1 MTTTETNNQR
11 PKSCYLCL
19 FVLLLMLKEVNEN
32 VAKRYRCFEWRKN
45 NFVVPVK
52 MSSSSCNE
60 FFKRGGSWLKFSIF
74 STLFPYKMRSSLI
87 LLALALAACL
97 VSTHAASYR
106 RGDKISEHFKQL
118 DLPPEE
124 IDPNVA
130 PLDSMNEVIFD
141 NDVLDQAEAEAATE
155 DNVIEGAGESA
166 ATTAVAAAAPAA
178 AATNAP
184 AVTSAAAESVAEPT
198 TPAKPDEESLIAKY
212 CKCSGNH
219 CDCCRA
225 FNLPFIPIKGPG
237 CARMTYLGNEKM
249 SVSLKYGDL
258 TLITRTVS
266 SKRARPI
273 CVGLPGGY
281 SQFCGRIYGLSKAS
295 ENFKACLGFELR
307 ADDEVEAALRVSCF
321 KFGPEGLRVA
331 EAEPLP
337 SESIKQQEDD
347 DEDDIFGFAAG
358 GDDDDDDED
367 DYDEE
372 NDDEEEEETEN
383 DEDSEP
389 DYADDDADNE
399 EAPADADYGGFSLAG
414 LLDELSDDDED
425 ESKPTAAVAPA
436 AASATPVSA
445 ATRNADAAQSKDA
458 KGTESTDATQM
469 MDDDAASTADAAPAA
484 AETTT
489 DTKAK
494 TKKAKKAKKNKKKK
508 AADAESGFAYQLL
521 NSLLDFFN

>member
-1 MTTTETNNQR
+1 
-11 PKSCYLCL
+11 
-19 FVLLLMLKEVNEN
+19 
-32 VAKRYRCFEWRKN
+32 
-45 NFVVPVK
+45 
-52 MSSSSCNE
+52 
-60 FFKRGGSWLKFSIF
+60 
-74 STLFPYKMRSSLI
+74 MRNSVI
-87 LLALALAACL
+87 LLCLALAACL
-97 VSTHAASYR
+97 ANTQAASYR

-141 NDVLDQAEAEAATE
+141 NEVLDQAEEQSAAAAELATE
-155 DNVIEGAGESA
+155 DSIIEEVGQSVATTPAAVASAPVTNAPA
-166 ATTAVAAAAPAA
+166 ATTAA
-178 AATNAP
+178 AATEATTTP
-184 AVTSAAAESVAEPT
+184 VKGEDESV
-198 TPAKPDEESLIAKY
+198 LAKY

-237 CARMTYLGNEKM
+237 CARMSYLGNEKM

-281 SQFCGRIYGLSKAS
+281 SQFCGRIYGLSRAS

-321 KFGPEGLRVA
+321 KFGPEGLKVA

-337 SESIKQQEDD
+337 SEANKQQEDD
-347 DEDDIFGFAAG
+347 DDDDIFGFAAG
-358 GDDDDDDED
+358 GDDEDDDED

-372 NDDEEEEETEN
+372 NDDEEEADDDEEADT
-383 DEDSEP
+383 
-389 DYADDDADNE
+389 DYADDDAEVD

-414 LLDELSDDDED
+414 LLAELDDDDED
-425 ESKPTAAVAPA
+425 ETKPSSTPATAIAA
-436 AASATPVSA
+436 AASPVAATATDA
-445 ATRNADAAQSKDA
+445 ATRNADAAQSKDE

-469 MDDDAASTADAAPAA
+469 MDDSVAASTIETSETPASENTS
-484 AETTT
+484 ETTG
-489 DTKAK
+489 K

-508 AADAESGFAYQLL
+508 AADAEGGFAYELL
-521 NSLLDFFN
+521 NGLLDFFN